1 MPILDCEDDAYYPTD
16 QIILTGQRKRFNIG
30 IHSQCLTAAQGWVC
44 CGGEHGE
51 FSAAKLGTIETL
63 KSGNFEIPNSFFASH
78 DSPIAVAKSAR
89 FVRERVNC
97 VTIWFPQDQQ
107 PQQTFKIIP
116 HHGAYNEPVAVLSNN
131 DKTVTL
137 VSLNSF
143 SDGEEPQSLCSLTYP
158 DFVNRA
164 VISPDCQ
171 FLAAVLDDPYLY
183 IHHRTE
189 NEEWSSGSDEKD
201 QFHWKLCAK
210 ILLKSQFESDKTDRR
225 GSFALA
231 FSPSG
236 QYLAVGTQHGVV
248 SVFRTDRLA
257 KDSDNAL
264 VKTFNSSRAGD
275 RHGNGAIRDMAF
287 CPGKYGLLAWTEDR
301 GRVGIAD
308 IKSNFSKR
316 QIIKLGESSSF
327 GLNAVLDPNV
337 YLAPTSTANVRNA
350 ALLARELHALASELP
365 SSTSDEATQI
375 PVFNRVVNPPPAPA
389 PASRNLSFDPRL
401 LENLRHARE
410 REQGRSMGYQEGNS
424 APRRAYARSTDSTDN
439 TNNSLSALVTPST
452 SSRSMLQSAL
462 LVSSL
467 RLSHRHAA
475 NSINTANTL
484 LSDSNSTNRGSN
496 NTIDDPDNSSSDFA
510 WDSEWDENPY
520 PVPSA
525 RHVELRSNIRSFL
538 DDWRQAPLLP
548 GGSQITGEARSN
560 IQLPNQAHVE
570 VEGETQEPLL
580 TSGNTRP
587 MVTQRDR
594 QSSNESSLH
603 SSFWAN
609 NEPSNPVTTPTN
621 RRMMGSGPIYREY
634 MARRNNSL
642 NALTSGRDNTS
653 GMAWSTE
660 GDTLYVGSEDG
671 IYEMHVNT
679 SYWKIISS
687 IQLR

>member
-1 MPILDCEDDAYYPTD
+1 MCTTPMLSCFYA
-16 QIILTGQRKRFNIG
+16 L
-30 IHSQCLTAAQGWVC
+30 CLTTAQGWVC

-63 KSGNFEIPNSFFASH
+63 KSGNFEIPSSFFASH

-107 PQQTFKIIP
+107 SQTFQIIP

-131 DKTVTL
+131 DRTVTL

-143 SDGEEPQSLCSLTYP
+143 SDGEEPRSLCSLSYP
-158 DFVNRA
+158 DYVNRA

-183 IHHRTE
+183 IHQRVE

-231 FSPSG
+231 FSPGG

-248 SVFRTDRLA
+248 SVFRTDRLT

-275 RHGNGAIRDMAF
+275 QYGNGAIRDMAF

-308 IKSNFSKR
+308 MRSNFSKR
-316 QIIKLGESSSF
+316 QIIKLRESSSF
-327 GLNAVLDPNV
+327 ELNAVLDPNV
-337 YLAPTSTANVRNA
+337 YLAPTSTANVRSA

-375 PVFNRVVNPPPAPA
+375 PIFNRVVNPPPAPA

-410 REQGRSMGYQEGNS
+410 REERSMGYHEGNS
-424 APRRAYARSTDSTDN
+424 APRRTNARSTDSTDN

-467 RLSHRHAA
+467 RLSHRHVA
-475 NSINTANTL
+475 NAINTANTL
-484 LSDSNSTNRGSN
+484 LSDSNSTNRSSN
-496 NTIDDPDNSSSDFA
+496 NTIDDLDNSSSDFA
-510 WDSEWDENPY
+510 WDSEWDEYSY
-520 PVPSA
+520 PVPGA
-525 RHVELRSNIRSFL
+525 RHVELRSNIRSLL

-560 IQLPNQAHVE
+560 IQLPNQAHAE

-594 QSSNESSLH
+594 QPSNESSLH
-603 SSFWAN
+603 SSLWAN
-609 NEPSNPVTTPTN
+609 NEPSNPMTTPTN
-621 RRMMGSGPIYREY
+621 RRMMGSGSIYREY

-642 NALTSGRDNTS
+642 NALTSAPDNTS

-660 GDTLYVGSEDG
+660 GDTL
-671 IYEMHVNT
+671 
-679 SYWKIISS
+679 
-687 IQLR
+687 